1 MVELNKKYHIGVK
14 KFGFVNWIGFKS
26 LWLKECNRFMVVWQ
40 QTLLSPLVSSLLFL
54 SVLSLALGNNRGDVL
69 GYSFISFLAPG
80 LIAMSIL
87 GQSFSHSVSS
97 LMIGKIQG
105 NIVDMLYAP
114 LSALEVSM
122 SILGQS
128 FSHSVSSLMI
138 GKIQGN
144 IVDMLY
150 APLSALEVSMAI
162 ILAALTRSF
171 LIATISIGVFSLIV
185 EIPIYNILYIFVFG
199 FLGAFILGSLGFIT
213 GLWAEKFDHTA
224 TVTNF
229 VITPLSFLSGVF
241 YSIDKL
247 PQFFQTISHIN
258 PFFYMIDGFRYGFL
272 GKSDGSINIGLI
284 YLSILSVLI
293 WYVAFFLYKKGYKIK
308 S

>member
-1 MVELNKKYHIGVK
+1 MVELDKKYQMGVR

-26 LWLKECNRFMVVWQ
+26 LWIKECNRFITVWQ

-54 SVLSLALGNNRGDVL
+54 SVLSLALGNNKGEVL
-69 GYSFISFLAPG
+69 GHSFISFLAPG

-87 GQSFSHSVSS
+87 TQSFSHSVSS

-114 LSALEVSM
+114 LSALEVT
-122 SILGQS
+122 
-128 FSHSVSSLMI
+128 
-138 GKIQGN
+138 
-144 IVDMLY
+144 
-150 APLSALEVSMAI
+150 MAI

-171 LIATISIGVFSLIV
+171 LIALISIGVFSLIV
-185 EIPIYNILYIFVFG
+185 EIPINNIFYIFIFG
-199 FLGAFILGSLGFIT
+199 FLSAFILGSLGFIT

-229 VITPLSFLSGVF
+229 IITPLSFLSGVF

-247 PQFFQTISHIN
+247 PIFFQTISHLN

-272 GKSDGSINIGLI
+272 GESDGSIGVGLI
-284 YLSILSVLI
+284 YLTLLSLVM
-293 WYVAFFLYKKGYKIK
+293 WYFAFYLYKKGYKIK

>member
-1 MVELNKKYHIGVK
+1 MVELNKKYNIRVK
-14 KFGFVNWIGFKS
+14 RFGSVNWIGFKS
-26 LWLKECNRFMVVWQ
+26 LWLKECSRFMAVWQ

-69 GYSFISFLAPG
+69 GYSFVNFLAPG

-87 GQSFSHSVSS
+87 TQSFSHSVSS

-114 LSALEVSM
+114 LSA
-122 SILGQS
+122 
-128 FSHSVSSLMI
+128 F
-138 GKIQGN
+138 
-144 IVDMLY
+144 
-150 APLSALEVSMAI
+150 EVSMAI

-171 LIATISIGVFSLIV
+171 LIAIISIVVFSLIV
-185 EIPIYNILYIFVFG
+185 DITIYNIFYIFVFG

-213 GLWAEKFDHTA
+213 GLWAEKFDHNA

-229 VITPLSFLSGVF
+229 IITPLSFLSGVF

-247 PQFFQTISHIN
+247 PKLFQNISHIN

-272 GKSDGSINIGLI
+272 GKSDGSITIGLI
-284 YLSILSVLI
+284 YLIILSIII

>member
-1 MVELNKKYHIGVK
+1 MVELNKKYQIGVRR
-14 KFGFVNWIGFKS
+14 FGFINWIGFGS
-26 LWLKECNRFMVVWQ
+26 LWLKECNRFMAVWQ

-87 GQSFSHSVSS
+87 TQSFSHT
-97 LMIGKIQG
+97 
-105 NIVDMLYAP
+105 
-114 LSALEVSM
+114 
-122 SILGQS
+122 
-128 FSHSVSSLMI
+128 VSSLMI

-162 ILAALTRSF
+162 ILAAVTRSF
-171 LIATISIGVFSLIV
+171 LIAIISIAVFSLIV
-185 EIPIYNILYIFVFG
+185 KIPIYNIFYIFVFG
-199 FLGAFILGSLGFIT
+199 FLSAFILGSLGFIT

-229 VITPLSFLSGVF
+229 IITPLSFLSGVF
-241 YSIDKL
+241 YSINKL
-247 PQFFQTISHIN
+247 PELFQTISHIN

-272 GKSDGSINIGLI
+272 GKSDGSISIGII
-284 YLSILSVLI
+284 YLIILSFVMWFI
-293 WYVAFFLYKKGYKIK
+293 AFYLYKKGYKIK

>member
-1 MVELNKKYHIGVK
+1 MVELDKKYQMSVR
-14 KFGFVNWIGFKS
+14 KFGFVNWTGFKS
-26 LWLKECNRFMVVWQ
+26 LWLKECNRFMIVWQ

-87 GQSFSHSVSS
+87 T
-97 LMIGKIQG
+97 
-105 NIVDMLYAP
+105 
-114 LSALEVSM
+114 
-122 SILGQS
+122 QS

-171 LIATISIGVFSLIV
+171 LIALISIAVFSSIV
-185 EIPIYNILYIFVFG
+185 EMHINNIFYIFIFG
-199 FLGAFILGSLGFIT
+199 FLSAFILGSLGFIT

-229 VITPLSFLSGVF
+229 IITPLSFLSGVF

-247 PQFFQTISHIN
+247 PIFFQTISHLN

-272 GKSDGSINIGLI
+272 GESDSSIRVGLI
-284 YLSILSVLI
+284 YLILLSFLM
-293 WYVAFFLYKKGYKIK
+293 WYFAFYLYKKGYKIK

>member
-1 MVELNKKYHIGVK
+1 MVELNKKYKIGVGK
-14 KFGFVNWIGFKS
+14 VGFINWIGFKS
-26 LWLKECNRFMVVWQ
+26 LWLKECQRFMTVWQ

-54 SVLSLALGNNRGDVL
+54 SVLSLALGDSRGEVL
-69 GYSFISFLAPG
+69 GYSFISHLEPG
-80 LIAMSIL
+80 LIAMSTL
-87 GQSFSHSVSS
+87 TQSFSHSVSS

-114 LSALEVSM
+114 LSALEVST
-122 SILGQS
+122 
-128 FSHSVSSLMI
+128 
-138 GKIQGN
+138 
-144 IVDMLY
+144 
-150 APLSALEVSMAI
+150 AI
-162 ILAALTRSF
+162 ILAAITRSF
-171 LIATISIGVFSLIV
+171 LIALISIGVFSVIV
-185 EIPIYNILYIFVFG
+185 EIPLSNIYYIFIFG
-199 FLGAFILGSLGFIT
+199 FLSAFILGSLGFIA

-247 PQFFQTISHIN
+247 PKFFQTISHIN

-272 GKSDGSINIGLI
+272 GKSDGSISVGLI
-284 YLSILSVLI
+284 YLIILSIVM
-293 WYVAFFLYKKGYKIK
+293 WYVAFFLYRKGYKIK

>member
-1 MVELNKKYHIGVK
+1 MVELNKKYQIKVTR
-14 KFGFVNWIGFKS
+14 FGLINWIGFKS
-26 LWLKECNRFMVVWQ
+26 LWFKECNRFMAVWQ

-54 SVLSLALGNNRGDVL
+54 SVLSLALGNNRGEVL
-69 GYSFISFLAPG
+69 GYSFITFLAPG

-87 GQSFSHSVSS
+87 T
-97 LMIGKIQG
+97 
-105 NIVDMLYAP
+105 
-114 LSALEVSM
+114 
-122 SILGQS
+122 QS

-162 ILAALTRSF
+162 IFASITRSF
-171 LIATISIGVFSLIV
+171 LIAIISIAVFSVIV
-185 EIPIYNILYIFVFG
+185 EIPVNSIFYIIIFG
-199 FLGAFILGSLGFIT
+199 FLSSFILGSLGFIA

-229 VITPLSFLSGVF
+229 IITPLSFLSGVF

-247 PQFFQTISHIN
+247 PELFQKISLIN

-272 GKSDGSINIGLI
+272 GKSDGSIITGII
-284 YLSILSVLI
+284 YLTILSFVM
-293 WYVAFFLYKKGYKIK
+293 WFVAFYLYKKGYKIK

>member
-1 MVELNKKYHIGVK
+1 MVELNKKYQIKVQ
-14 KFGFVNWIGFKS
+14 KFGFVNWIGLKS
-26 LWLKECNRFMVVWQ
+26 LWVKECNRFLSVWQ

-54 SVLSLALGNNRGDVL
+54 SVLSLALDNNRGDVL

-87 GQSFSHSVSS
+87 TQSFSHSVSS

-114 LSALEVSM
+114 LSALEVT
-122 SILGQS
+122 I
-128 FSHSVSSLMI
+128 
-138 GKIQGN
+138 
-144 IVDMLY
+144 
-150 APLSALEVSMAI
+150 AI

-171 LIATISIGVFSLIV
+171 IIAIISIGVFALIV
-185 EIPIYNILYIFVFG
+185 ELPINSVLYIFIFG
-199 FLGAFILGSLGFIT
+199 FLSAFILGSLGFIA

-229 VITPLSFLSGVF
+229 IITPLSFLSGVF

-247 PQFFQTISHIN
+247 PNFFQAISHVN

-272 GKSDGSINIGLI
+272 GNSDGSVNVGLI
-284 YLSILSVLI
+284 YLTILSIVM
-293 WYVAFFLYKKGYKIK
+293 WYIAFFLYKKGYKIK

>member
-1 MVELNKKYHIGVK
+1 MVELNKKYQIKVQ
-14 KFGFVNWIGFKS
+14 KFGFINWIGLKS
-26 LWLKECNRFMVVWQ
+26 LWVKECNRFLSVWQ

-87 GQSFSHSVSS
+87 TQSFSHSVSS

-114 LSALEVSM
+114 LSALEVT
-122 SILGQS
+122 
-128 FSHSVSSLMI
+128 
-138 GKIQGN
+138 
-144 IVDMLY
+144 
-150 APLSALEVSMAI
+150 MAI
-162 ILAALTRSF
+162 ILAALARSF
-171 LIATISIGVFSLIV
+171 LIAIISIGVFAFIV
-185 EIPIYNILYIFVFG
+185 ELQISSVLYIFIFG
-199 FLGAFILGSLGFIT
+199 FLSAFILGSLGFIA

-229 VITPLSFLSGVF
+229 IITPLSFLSGVF

-247 PQFFQTISHIN
+247 PNFFQAISYVN

-272 GKSDGSINIGLI
+272 GISDGSVNVGLVYLTI
-284 YLSILSVLI
+284 LSIVM
-293 WYVAFFLYKKGYKIK
+293 WYIAFFLYKKGYKIK

>member
-1 MVELNKKYHIGVK
+1 MVELNNKYQLRVK
-14 KFGFVNWIGFKS
+14 KFGLINWIGFKS
-26 LWLKECNRFMVVWQ
+26 LWLKECNRFMIVWQ

-54 SVLSLALGNNRGDVL
+54 LVLSMALGNNKGDVL
-69 GYSFISFLAPG
+69 GYSFVSFLAPG

-87 GQSFSHSVSS
+87 TQSFSHSVSS
-97 LMIGKIQG
+97 I
-105 NIVDMLYAP
+105 
-114 LSALEVSM
+114 
-122 SILGQS
+122 
-128 FSHSVSSLMI
+128 MI

-171 LIATISIGVFSLIV
+171 LIAIISIGIFSLIV
-185 EIPIYNILYIFVFG
+185 EVPINNILFIFIFG
-199 FLGAFILGSLGFIT
+199 FLGSFILGSLGFIT

-241 YSIDKL
+241 YSIDKF
-247 PQFFQTISHIN
+247 PEFFQTVSYIN

-272 GKSDGSINIGLI
+272 GKSDGSIIVGLI
-284 YLSILSVLI
+284 YLTILSI
-293 WYVAFFLYKKGYKIK
+293 IAWYVAFFLYKKGYKIK